1 MDLVLHIADE
11 YVLDSVWAHLLPAS
25 RFSSACGAQGSMLN
39 KTAIDTQQMIAQ
51 CGEPGK
57 AVSWLPRDNIV
68 RQTISLYVITY
79 IGIILLYFSMASM
92 SYYFLF
98 NKDLMK
104 HPRFL
109 KNQIKLEIQSS
120 LRAFPWLDL
129 LTVPWFVAEVRG
141 YSRVYDRW
149 DEYGLWY
156 LILSVPF
163 FLLFTD
169 ICIYWVHR
177 IEHHPSIY
185 KYVHKPH
192 HKWIVPTPFAS
203 HAFHPIDGYAQ
214 SLPYHIFPVLFPLNK
229 LLFLALFGFVNMWSI
244 MIHDSDMIT
253 GTGLERIING
263 PAHHTLHHLYFTC
276 NYGQYTTLCDRL
288 GNSFREPH
296 RDDDPL
302 ILANQSPPETRAHVK
317 EE

>member
-11 YVLDSVWAHLLPAS
+11 YVLDSVWAHLLRAS

-129 LTVPWFVAEVRG
+129 LTVPWSVAEVRG

>member
-25 RFSSACGAQGSMLN
+25 RFSSACGTQSSMLN